1 MAWGIIMTGLTLVG
15 MFGLVI
21 FEITRQEE
29 PSASADSRAGA
40 STTGV
45 LPRAA

>member
-15 MFGLVI
+15 MFGLVL
-21 FEITRQEE
+21 FEVTRQEE
-29 PSASADSRAGA
+29 PSASEDSRAAA
-40 STTGV
+40 SAPAV

>member
-15 MFGLVI
+15 TFGLVI
-21 FEITRQEE
+21 YEITRQEE
-29 PSASADSRAGA
+29 PSASADSRPVI
-40 STTGV
+40 STRDA